1 MILTYDTNQSQSIN
15 FEEFVG
21 VMNDLAD
28 GKTGGAFG
36 DLVTK
41 AKKLVKTGS
50 AVDGRVVHSYA
61 EEERAAFAD
70 HINSV
75 LAGDKD
81 VSLPINPDDE
91 SLFRAMADG
100 VLLCKVINSAVPGT
114 IFEKAL
120 NIKPKNQHK
129 VVENQ
134 NLAIN
139 SCKSIGCQ
147 VVNIGSQDLIEGKP
161 HLVLGLLWQII
172 KIGLL
177 QNISLKNCPELIVL
191 LNDGESLADF
201 MRLPPE
207 QILLRWVNYH
217 LKKAGSA
224 RVCSNFSGDIK
235 DSEIYTVLMN
245 QICPDKCS
253 MAPMRESDTRK
264 RAEQVLSQADRIGC
278 RKFVTPKDIV
288 AGNSKLNLAFTAT
301 LFNAYPALVL
311 PADRAPLD
319 MAGLEEDAGD
329 SREERVFRNWMNSLP
344 IDTFVQ
350 NLFFDTTDGV
360 IHLETLEKI
369 APPGTVDWKTLTKV
383 PKMVFKKVEN
393 ANAVV
398 LLCKQLKFSMTNI
411 GGKDLV
417 DMNKKLIL
425 GMTWQM
431 MRYNLLAFLK
441 TIGGGRE
448 IGEDDLVAW
457 ANETVKSVGF
467 SGSIGSVR
475 DGSISSGVFFFHVL
489 KAIEV
494 PPTSIAALFLL
505 VFIDSLQPDVINW
518 EIVTPGVTDEDK
530 KTNAMLEIALR
541 CSSHPCAIH

>member
-1 MILTYDTNQSQSIN
+1 
-15 FEEFVG
+15 
-21 VMNDLAD
+21 
-28 GKTGGAFG
+28 
-36 DLVTK
+36 
-41 AKKLVKTGS
+41 
-50 AVDGRVVHSYA
+50 
-61 EEERAAFAD
+61 
-70 HINSV
+70 
-75 LAGDKD
+75 
-81 VSLPINPDDE
+81 
-91 SLFRAMADG
+91 
-100 VLLCKVINSAVPGT
+100 
-114 IFEKAL
+114 
-120 NIKPKNQHK
+120 
-129 VVENQ
+129 
-134 NLAIN
+134 
-139 SCKSIGCQ
+139 
-147 VVNIGSQDLIEGKP
+147 
-161 HLVLGLLWQII
+161 
-172 KIGLL
+172 
-177 QNISLKNCPELIVL
+177 
-191 LNDGESLADF
+191 
-201 MRLPPE
+201 
-207 QILLRWVNYH
+207 
-217 LKKAGSA
+217 
-224 RVCSNFSGDIK
+224 
-235 DSEIYTVLMN
+235 
-245 QICPDKCS
+245 
-253 MAPMRESDTRK
+253 
-264 RAEQVLSQADRIGC
+264 
-278 RKFVTPKDIV
+278 
-288 AGNSKLNLAFTAT
+288 
-301 LFNAYPALVL
+301 
-311 PADRAPLD
+311 
-319 MAGLEEDAGD
+319 
-329 SREERVFRNWMNSLP
+329 MNSLP